1 MMLWLKTFHIVAMV
15 AWFAG
20 LFYLPRLYVYHA
32 EATDTISIERFK
44 IMERR
49 LFWGIMTPM
58 AVLTVF
64 FGLWLMIGYGFQG
77 GWLHAKI
84 SCVVLLLAHHIY
96 LGRLMLAFRND
107 KNTHSPRFYRWINE
121 IPTLPLLI
129 AIVALVVL
137 KPF

>member
-1 MMLWLKTFHIVAMV
+1 MLWLKTFHIVAMV

-64 FGLWLMIGYGFQG
+64 FGLWLMIGYGFRG

-84 SCVVLLLAHHIY
+84 SCVLLLLAHHVY
-96 LGRLMLAFRND
+96 LGRLMLAFRAD
-107 KNTHSPRFYRWINE
+107 KNTHSPLFYRWINE

-129 AIVALVVL
+129 AIVALVVQ